1 MLQPWQLHILSI
13 FKVTFLVQ
21 IICEREKKQKKKQL
35 SGFKANYGSLIIA
48 IKLIEYKILM
58 IYAE

>member
-1 MLQPWQLHILSI
+1 MAI
-13 FKVTFLVQ
+13 TY
-21 IICEREKKQKKKQL
+21 IINFQSNFSGTDYMRKGEKKKKKQQ